1 MKQSQNKRR
10 GAVGEAVR
18 IARARLD
25 YRKKTRS
32 TVVVGEKYK
41 SGVTGSEVAKY
52 CVYAAMGLFL
62 VLLQLTFFTRLRPFD
77 STPDILIIAVA
88 MIAMY
93 ENERAGAIFG
103 VAIGFVAE
111 ALGGTGLS
119 LLPLVYMLVGW
130 FGGIVASEYYKRS
143 VLLFLIFDVSA
154 CAVRMFVTLI
164 YVVCTWGTA
173 DISVIFPNVLIPEV
187 LSTFVIAPVPALL
200 LYPVWRIFRGETV
213 KKPGLD

>member
-1 MKQSQNKRR
+1 MKQSRNKRR

-18 IARARLD
+18 IARARFD
-25 YRKKTRS
+25 YRKRNRA

-41 SGVTGSEVAKY
+41 SGVTGSEVVKY
-52 CVYAAMGLFL
+52 CVYAVMGLFL
-62 VLLQLTFFTRLRPFD
+62 VLLQLTFFTRFRPFD

-88 MIAMY
+88 MISMY

-119 LLPLVYMLVGW
+119 LLPLVYMLIGW
-130 FGGIVASEYYKRS
+130 FGGIAASEYYKRS
-143 VLLFLIFDVSA
+143 VLLFFIFDVGA
-154 CAVRMFVTLI
+154 CTVRMFVTLI
-164 YVVCTWGTA
+164 YVVCIWETA
-173 DISVIFPNVLIPEV
+173 DISVIFPNVLVPEM
-187 LSTFVIAPVPALL
+187 LSTFVTAPVPALL
-200 LYPVWRIFRGETV
+200 LYPVWRIFRGETE

>member
-1 MKQSQNKRR
+1 MKQSRNKRR

-18 IARARLD
+18 IARARFD
-25 YRKKTRS
+25 YRKRSRS

-41 SGVTGSEVAKY
+41 SGVTGSEVVKY
-52 CVYAAMGLFL
+52 CVYAVMGLFL
-62 VLLQLTFFTRLRPFD
+62 VLLQLTFFTRFRPFD

-119 LLPLVYMLVGW
+119 LLPLVYMLIGW
-130 FGGIVASEYYKRS
+130 FGGIAASEYYKRS
-143 VLLFLIFDVSA
+143 VLLFLIFDVGA
-154 CAVRMFVTLI
+154 CTVRMFVTLI
-164 YVVCTWGTA
+164 YVVCIWETA
-173 DISVIFPNVLIPEV
+173 DMSVIFPNVLVPEM
-187 LSTFVIAPVPALL
+187 LSTFVMAPVPALL
-200 LYPVWRIFRGETV
+200 LYPVWRIFRGETEN
-213 KKPGLD
+213 KPGLD